1 MGGDCSCLDSCR
13 NSTID
18 GLANDKGIIKRS

>member
-13 NSTID
+13 NSTL
-18 GLANDKGIIKRS
+18 GKLANDKGIINRS